1 MNILRDLEDGKAFE
15 QGLNN
20 TTTARVLTRGLEN
33 PKDSTARS
41 SPRSPASSIGRPSSR
56 GAGEPD

>member
-33 PKDSTARS
+33 PKDSTALIAEITRELY
-41 SPRSPASSIGRPSSR
+41 RAT
-56 GAGEPD
+56 E